1 MINNR
6 EIETIKLDNGL
17 ELRLWDQSRI
27 LAGDRWLIRFEA
39 LMDIPIHEKFVPE
52 TEDRDSIL
60 LLLRQQYG
68 DRVQY
73 RYNMERHFVSEDMK
87 TSLFND
93 FMRSVREVVAPYL
106 SRSDIAEKILL
117 ARYRDLAKKS
127 PWLIQ

>member
-6 EIETIKLDNGL
+6 EIETIKLDNGF
-17 ELRLWDQSRI
+17 ELCIWDQSRI

-39 LMDIPIHEKFVPE
+39 LMDIPIHEKFVSE
-52 TEDRDSIL
+52 TENRDSIL
-60 LLLRQQYG
+60 LLLRQRYG

-117 ARYRDLAKKS
+117 ARYRDLAKNS